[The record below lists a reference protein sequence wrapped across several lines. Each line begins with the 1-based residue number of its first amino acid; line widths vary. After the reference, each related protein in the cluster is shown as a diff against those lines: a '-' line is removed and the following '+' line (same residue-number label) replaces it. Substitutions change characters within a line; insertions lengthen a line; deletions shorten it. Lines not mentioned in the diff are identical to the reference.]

1 MISCTEFIPLYSEFF
16 KYLDKQGGY
25 DEVLKYWYHIS
36 DTSIGDKT
44 NPHSMA
50 YHCERLGGYQGAKA
64 YWSHTVSEEAC
75 DTYSVED
82 KNYPY
87 SYSEMRYC
95 PSRAMLNSYTHI
107 TPYEN
112 YCEHCKIIY
121 SRVLEKYGA
130 VYERDHSM
138 VHEAKCSSVLYEA
151 GNPPP
156 ADYKEPKEGRKV
168 GGCKREGK
176 KYLHRD
182 FHLLGDNALKYC
194 GDNYG
199 DEAVIGFLKQF
210 AVDYYAP
217 RIAEMKE
224 GGLPAVKAWLEKIYE
239 IEEASEVL
247 HAELEGDVLTFT
259 IDKCPVIE
267 YMHGLNQQPSPYYI
281 EQTRTL
287 YAAIAEAAGFQFE
300 LEYYNEDG
308 AAKFKFFK

>member
-1 MISCTEFIPLYSEFF
+1 MISCTEFIP
-16 KYLDKQGGY
+16 
-25 DEVLKYWYHIS
+25 
-36 DTSIGDKT
+36 
-44 NPHSMA
+44 
-50 YHCERLGGYQGAKA
+50 
-64 YWSHTVSEEAC
+64 
-75 DTYSVED
+75 
-82 KNYPY
+82 
-87 SYSEMRYC
+87 SYSELFKYIDDHYGYSAVQSFWTYLFKPDGKGIPLINFIKKDGLKGAFDYWAGTLKEESADVTRIMNLKQGWIKGTMHYC
-95 PSRAMLNSYTHI
+95 PSKGRLLQLQEELGI
-107 TPYEN
+107 EPYEH

-130 VYERDHSM
+130 VYERDHSL

-156 ADYKEPKEGRKV
+156 ADYKEPKEGRTV

-194 GDNYG
+194 ADKYG
-199 DEAVIGFLKQF
+199 EEAVVNFLKQF

-247 HAELEGDVLTFT
+247 HAELDGDVLTFT
-259 IDKCPVIE
+259 VDKCPVIE
-267 YMHGLNQQPSPYYI
+267 YARGLNQELSPYYI

-287 YAAIAEAAGFQFE
+287 YAAIAEAAGFRFE
-300 LEYYNEDG
+300 LEYYNSDG